1 MYVARGSLQVIQR
14 PPPATDA
21 FRRGVLTLGPGLN
34 EGDRRMIS
42 WGMMLPMFVM
52 LPDTSDNTGSGAAT
66 RFQF

>member
-1 MYVARGSLQVIQR
+1 MYVARLASGHPETPSGYGCLQ
-14 PPPATDA
+14 AG
-21 FRRGVLTLGPGLN
+21 GVLTLGPGLN